1 MQSTIQPCTTL
12 HGELQQ
18 LRSVEISASVVDDI
32 AKHIFNKHMVVTRN
46 LARNEGKRGTGTSS
60 EGAKPG
66 RCQSVQQALPG
77 RHQVTDCRVEVV
89 PLDAETVRIAVERMG
104 NPQNLAT
111 NRFQNQRIK
120 NRENFQ
126 WKAEKKIRLVELDE
140 EERSKG
146 RGFMIRLKE
155 RWDREFPEDRFLTAQ
170 NLRDNASR
178 LKKDNEVM
186 KLVGVRKRV
195 SNNTV
200 AEMAEVEVEELIS
213 TFDFEGEVEER
224 NEDEENLEVL
234 VEEAGDENIE
244 LSEEETD
251 VERIFLDELGKLSNI
266 NELVE
271 KARERLSKV
280 NMASDLIEK
289 TNKVL
294 KKYLVG
300 KETLNDIVN
309 AVYAMGKTVM
319 KIMGVKEKKDGVRLG
334 KANRRER
341 KKLDRIKELRQW
353 IARISNE
360 LHRRKQRR
368 KATNKEKKILK
379 DLGKMMRAD
388 NIPNSDLV
396 KKKEEMLDE
405 MRYQQVTLNKLQTR
419 AKKIKDNK
427 MFVASEGSFY
437 RDLRQSGEREGQ
449 VPAVDKFV
457 DFWSNIWED
466 DSVTTTRPW
475 MQDIQEA
482 LEAKVVDVKDFDIN
496 LAQLCKE
503 VKKRKN
509 WTAPGIDGIQNYWWK
524 KFCAVGPPLAKV
536 LNKVTDDPSLIPE
549 WFTLGRTVLLPKT
562 NNLNEVSDYRPIT
575 CLNTIYKIYTGVIA
589 NFMKDHAMRNNLW
602 DDGQLGAREG
612 VLGTIDQLLV
622 DECIMQ
628 QVRDKKR
635 NIAVAYY
642 DYKKAYDMVHHDWM
656 IRVYKWMGVPDK
668 VCNVLNALMRLWKT
682 RLEIHVGGQKQ
693 VSRWINI
700 MRGFLQGD
708 SFSPVGFCLTEV
720 PIGELISHSRGYVM
734 GCSGQREN
742 KRTHSLFIDDLK
754 VYAKSHENL

>member
-1 MQSTIQPCTTL
+1 
-12 HGELQQ
+12 
-18 LRSVEISASVVDDI
+18 
-32 AKHIFNKHMVVTRN
+32 
-46 LARNEGKRGTGTSS
+46 
-60 EGAKPG
+60 
-66 RCQSVQQALPG
+66 
-77 RHQVTDCRVEVV
+77 
-89 PLDAETVRIAVERMG
+89 
-104 NPQNLAT
+104 
-111 NRFQNQRIK
+111 
-120 NRENFQ
+120 
-126 WKAEKKIRLVELDE
+126 
-140 EERSKG
+140 
-146 RGFMIRLKE
+146 
-155 RWDREFPEDRFLTAQ
+155 
-170 NLRDNASR
+170 
-178 LKKDNEVM
+178 
-186 KLVGVRKRV
+186 
-195 SNNTV
+195 
-200 AEMAEVEVEELIS
+200 
-213 TFDFEGEVEER
+213 
-224 NEDEENLEVL
+224 
-234 VEEAGDENIE
+234 
-244 LSEEETD
+244 
-251 VERIFLDELGKLSNI
+251 
-266 NELVE
+266 
-271 KARERLSKV
+271 
-280 NMASDLIEK
+280 
-289 TNKVL
+289 
-294 KKYLVG
+294 
-300 KETLNDIVN
+300 
-309 AVYAMGKTVM
+309 
-319 KIMGVKEKKDGVRLG
+319 
-334 KANRRER
+334 
-341 KKLDRIKELRQW
+341 
-353 IARISNE
+353 
-360 LHRRKQRR
+360 
-368 KATNKEKKILK
+368 
-379 DLGKMMRAD
+379 MMRAD

-589 NFMKDHAMRNNLW
+589 NFMKDHAMRNDLW